1 MSELLR
7 SVSPADPADEI
18 GRFALADPSAVDD
31 AVARARAAF
40 PAWRDTSLAA
50 RSEIARRFAKI
61 AQERVDELAQL
72 IAREVGKALW
82 DARAEAGLLAPKVAA
97 TLSDG
102 LAYVAPLEPAPGQ
115 RATFRPRGVLA
126 VYGPFNFPAH
136 LPNGH
141 IVPALVTGNCVVL
154 KPSDLTPAVGAWLA
168 ERWSEAGLPDGVL
181 EVVQGRAETGAAL
194 AVHPEVDGILFTG
207 SYPTAQAIRV
217 ATLDQPWKL
226 LALELGGSNPL
237 IVCADADLD
246 LAIAE
251 AATSIAV
258 TTGQRCTC
266 ARRLFV
272 ARSLEAEFSERLA
285 RVLSGLRVGAPFEPG
300 VFMGPLASLDA
311 HARLMVARTR
321 SIEAGGER
329 IPIAQPELPPPYTG
343 PGLVRFATLRQQ
355 HAYQREETFGPEA
368 ALYAFDDLDEAIAA
382 ANDSDYGLAAA
393 VMTRDR
399 RSYEHCIGRIRAGLL
414 NWNKGTVGASGRLPF
429 GGTGKSGNDRPAGIT
444 ATLYC
449 TVAQAHLENDS
460 PFDPTTLPPGMP
472 RP

>member
-1 MSELLR
+1 
-7 SVSPADPADEI
+7 
-18 GRFALADPSAVDD
+18 
-31 AVARARAAF
+31 
-40 PAWRDTSLAA
+40 
-50 RSEIARRFAKI
+50 
-61 AQERVDELAQL
+61 
-72 IAREVGKALW
+72 
-82 DARAEAGLLAPKVAA
+82 
-97 TLSDG
+97 
-102 LAYVAPLEPAPGQ
+102 VAPIEPAPGQ

-154 KPSDLTPAVGAWLA
+154 KPSDLTPTVGHWMA
-168 ERWSEAGLPDGVL
+168 EVWREAGLPEGVL
-181 EVVQGRAETGAAL
+181 TLAQGRAETGAVL
-194 AVHPEVDGILFTG
+194 ATHEHVDGILFTG
-207 SYPTAQAIRV
+207 SYATARAIRA

-237 IVCADADLD
+237 IVCDDADLE

-272 ARSLEAEFSERLA
+272 ARSREAEFGERLA
-285 RVLSGLRVGAPFEPG
+285 RVLSGLRIGDPFGDG
-300 VFMGPLASLDA
+300 VFMGPLVSLRAHEQLAS
-311 HARLMVARTR
+311 AREQTAL
-321 SIEAGGER
+321 AGGER
-329 IPIAQPELPPPYTG
+329 IAIAQPELPPPYAG
-343 PGLVRFATLRQQ
+343 AGLVRYPSLEQR
-355 HAYQREETFGPEA
+355 HPVQREETFGPEA

-382 ANDSDYGLAAA
+382 ANDSDYGLAGA
-393 VMTRDR
+393 VMTRSR
-399 RSYEHCIGRIRAGLL
+399 ARYEHCVGRVRTGIL

-449 TVAQAHLENDS
+449 TVAQAHLESES
-460 PFDPTTLPPGMP
+460 PFDPDSLPPGMP
-472 RP
+472 KP